1 MKSKKGNAVTA
12 SVTYPSLSDFA
23 RFIGSTPSTVQQAIE
38 QGRTIKGYKVQYS
51 RVLIRGCHLGEGYDF
66 VSLHE
71 AAKVSG
77 IPKPKL
83 LSLIETGEEYNGW
96 TFDEL

>member
-1 MKSKKGNAVTA
+1 MKGKAITA
-12 SVTYPSLSDFA
+12 SVTYPSISDFA
-23 RFIGSTPSTVQQAIE
+23 RFIGVETSTVLQAMAN
-38 QGRTIKGYKVQYS
+38 GRTIKGYKVQYS

-66 VSLHE
+66 ASLHE

>member
-1 MKSKKGNAVTA
+1 MKTKKGNAVTA
-12 SVTYPSLSDFA
+12 SLSFTSISDFA

-38 QGRTIKGYKVQYS
+38 HGRTIKGFKVQYS
-51 RVLIRGCHLGEGYDF
+51 SILIRGCHYGECYDF

>member
-1 MKSKKGNAVTA
+1 MKGKAITA
-12 SVTYPSLSDFA
+12 SVTYPSISDFA

-38 QGRTIKGYKVQYS
+38 SGRTIKGYKVQYS
-51 RVLIRGCHLGEGYDF
+51 SILIRGYHYGECYDF
-66 VSLHE
+66 ASLHE

-77 IPKPKL
+77 ISLHKL
-83 LSLIETGEEYNGW
+83 LSLIETGEEHNGW